1 MSLNIKKTKI
11 MIFNK
16 GGRHI
21 RRNIYFG
28 ENKLESTRQYKYLGF
43 IVTPSGEIT
52 SRLRDLKDRA
62 LRGFM
67 KLKNKMDIAFRK
79 HPLITLKLFKALI
92 EPILLYASDF

>member
-1 MSLNIKKTKI
+1 MLSNLNSYSITNGMSLNIKKTKI

-43 IVTPSGEIT
+43 IVTSSGEIT
-52 SRLRDLKDRA
+52 SGIFTKVV
-62 LRGFM
+62 GNVSFV
-67 KLKNKMDIAFRK
+67 N
-79 HPLITLKLFKALI
+79 
-92 EPILLYASDF
+92 ILTPS